1 MKVLKRSQ
9 ITEVKVSRLVFH
21 YLEVNGKKYRRIE
34 EQKTNVPFMDC
45 DAEVDEPKVKWSV
58 YVGKN
63 TIQDLP
69 KKEVQKL
76 GLEELF
82 EGLDINAKNGNED

>member
-1 MKVLKRSQ
+1 MKVIRRSQ

-21 YLEVNGKKYRRIE
+21 TLEVNGKRYRCIE
-34 EQKTNVPFMDC
+34 EQRTNVPYMGC
-45 DAEVDEPKVKWSV
+45 DAEDDEVKVKWSV
-58 YVGKN
+58 YVSKN

-76 GLEELF
+76 GLEEMY
-82 EGLDINAKNGNED
+82 EGLDINSKNGNDD

>member
-1 MKVLKRSQ
+1 MKVIRRSQ

-21 YLEVNGKKYRRIE
+21 TLEVNGKRYSRIE
-34 EQKTNVPFMDC
+34 EQRTNVPYMGC
-45 DAEVDEPKVKWSV
+45 DAEVDEVKVKWSV
-58 YVGKN
+58 YVSKN

-76 GLEELF
+76 GLEEMY
-82 EGLDINAKNGNED
+82 EGLDINSKNGNDD